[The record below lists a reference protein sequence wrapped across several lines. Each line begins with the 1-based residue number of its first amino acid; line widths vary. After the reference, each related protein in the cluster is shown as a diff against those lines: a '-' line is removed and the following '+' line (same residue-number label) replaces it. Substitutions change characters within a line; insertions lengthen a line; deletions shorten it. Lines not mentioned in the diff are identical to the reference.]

1 MEENSSTQKKNLLLI
16 IGPIFGV
23 ILLGTTIFLY
33 FFGGSSDEID
43 PSLVDIDEFVKENT
57 VWNLNGDAVEG
68 SAVAITVRFPNMN
81 LKQVEDA
88 LERADQNVRQVDAD
102 IRNVWG
108 KLGDDTSDL
117 ENSLRN
123 LQGDLSTMENIY
135 HHTEILS
142 NSVSRGDANE
152 ESPAVRATLNKLLST
167 REGYIRDI
175 NTMQENIDKVLTV
188 LEDSRNQNATIGGVR
203 EAIEELEI
211 ANKRLFEEGRSLL
224 KTLFAFEY
232 VYNNHRKSNADGK
245 DIDVFY
251 IDLQDY
257 LYDRIIVEKSQN
269 SFYRKKGKFDKVVTE
284 TKDRLGVL
292 DDVVAL
298 KQKRELKLSEYN
310 ELSEHLGKLNELYSG
325 AGVSITSNGY
335 NAISFNNDDNWE
347 YSVADESDNTP
358 LVVVWRVEGTP
369 LNSGSVLANASYELT
384 YENEDG
390 EELPLKS
397 KVESE
402 INAQ

>member
-1 MEENSSTQKKNLLLI
+1 MEENSNTQKSKLLI
-16 IGPIFGV
+16 IIGAIFGV
-23 ILLGTTIFLY
+23 VLIGTTIGIY
-33 FFGGSSDEID
+33 FFGGDDDTID
-43 PSLVDIDEFVKENT
+43 PSLVEIDEFVKENT
-57 VWNLNGDAVEG
+57 VWNLNGDAVQG

-81 LKQVEDA
+81 LKQVENA

-108 KLGDDTSDL
+108 NLGDDTSDL
-117 ENSLRN
+117 ENSLKN
-123 LQGDLSTMENIY
+123 LQGELSTMKDIY

-142 NSVSRGDANE
+142 NSVNRGEANG
-152 ESPAVRATLNKLLST
+152 ESQAVKNALNRLLST

-175 NTMQENIDKVLTV
+175 NVMQENIEKVLTV
-188 LEDSRNQNATIGGVR
+188 LEDSRSQNATIGGVKD
-203 EAIEELEI
+203 AIEELEV
-211 ANKRLFEEGRSLL
+211 ANKRLFQEGHSLL

-232 VYNNHRKSNADGK
+232 VYNNHRSSNADGK
-245 DIDVFY
+245 GIDIFY

-257 LYDRIIVEKSQN
+257 LYDRIIVEKSQKN
-269 SFYRKKGKFDKVVTE
+269 FYYKKGKFDKVVNE

-310 ELSEHLGKLNELYSG
+310 ELSEHLGKLNELYAA
-325 AGVSITSNGY
+325 AGVSILSNGY
-335 NAISFNNDDNWE
+335 ENISFDTNENWE
-347 YSVADESDNTP
+347 YSVADESDNSP
-358 LVVVWRVEGTP
+358 LVIVWRVEGTP
-369 LNSGSVLANASYELT
+369 LQSGTSTAEAAYQIT

-390 EELPLKS
+390 DELALKS